1 MVQEEVEVAI
11 PMTVMM
17 TVIMIMGAME
27 EEVETGMTMMT
38 QEGGEIEVNLEK
50 EKQTEAGARKFH
62 QEGVDPVVESPGE

>member
-1 MVQEEVEVAI
+1 MVQEEEEVVI

-38 QEGGEIEVNLEK
+38 QEGGEIEATLGK
-50 EKQTEAGARKFH
+50 ERQTETGAKKAH
-62 QEGVDPVVESPGE
+62 QEGVSPVVESPGE